1 MIPGMT
7 TIERAFQLAASGS
20 VDSISA
26 LKKKLNSE
34 GFTADQIMGRELS
47 RQLTKI
53 ILANKPKSIEPDG
66 EEPEHPETS
75 ERVQS

>member
-1 MIPGMT
+1 MIPGVT

-47 RQLTKI
+47 RQLSKL
-53 ILANKPKSIEPDG
+53 ILESRQKMAAS
-66 EEPEHPETS
+66 ETINS
-75 ERVQS
+75 DVA